1 MLSLD
6 FIEPD
11 FDRRNQ
17 FGRERFADG
26 STTDLFGQLLRSKQT
41 FPSRISTLTFGCDF
55 NRSTQ
60 HPSGALSLGVLS
72 SRANLNRDKPTM
84 SARFN

>member
-17 FGRERFADG
+17 FARERFADG

-41 FPSRISTLTFGCDF
+41 FPSRVSTLTFGHFQSFVDVTT
-55 NRSTQ
+55 N
-60 HPSGALSLGVLS
+60 PSKGYFILPVNQADQ
-72 SRANLNRDKPTM
+72 RP
-84 SARFN
+84 